1 MIFLFR
7 NIYRRIVRGGAGSG
21 VVIGGEGG
29 EGVWRIGRGE
39 KF

>member
-7 NIYRRIVRGGAGSG
+7 NIYRRIVGGGAGSG
-21 VVIGGEGG
+21 VAIGGGW